1 MPASRILVALPALA
15 AALAPAPA
23 LAQRAAETE
32 PNDTAAQA
40 QAVAAGTHVE
50 ANLVAGEQDWYAFT
64 LAAPAQM
71 HARTS
76 GNFNTSP
83 SVDTF
88 VAIYDAAGATRLAW
102 DDNSD
107 GQHSDCGVTLPAGS
121 YTVLVVGKL
130 ATTTGPYGF
139 DLIALPAL
147 PITVAEGAEPN
158 NSPGSG
164 GTPTPF
170 TPGDTLGG
178 ELTTTTD
185 ADWWSFTLTT
195 RSVVQAVCMDDGGV
209 PQLDNTL
216 VGFFNNSPGNT
227 TAFGTTSFISTS
239 HRAFNLAHQ
248 GMLAPGNYAIQVS
261 SATSTAAG
269 TAPWNYV
276 KTGKYALRTR
286 AIAMPGLNVVG
297 ETPEPNNNAAAAP
310 ILTLG
315 DSAAGNTTG
324 SADGDW
330 YGFVANG
337 GTTIAAM
344 CETPGAG
351 GVAGTTL
358 RLYNADGVV
367 VTTAGGTSTT
377 HARLITTLAVG
388 GIYYLEVAGAVLAST
403 GNYVL
408 NTGSTDALFV
418 PSTFTQQPAS
428 TNACPGSNGNR
439 PIMASASGERPA
451 LGSNYVLRVER
462 ALANTL
468 VVPVFGFSNTVAN
481 GTLPL
486 PFDLTALGAPGC
498 FVRVDPAITF
508 GLVTDANGLAFL
520 DLAFPANPALRG
532 TTFYGQS
539 LCFDP
544 FVTGNTLQ
552 LTVSNDS
559 RIVVGD
565 RTF

>member
-1 MPASRILVALPALA
+1 MRAHPLPTVLPALA
-15 AALAPAPA
+15 TAMLGAPL
-23 LAQRAAETE
+23 LAQRAAEVE
-32 PNDTAAQA
+32 PNDTVAQA
-40 QAVAAGTHVE
+40 QTVAIGTHVE
-50 ANLVAGEQDWYAFT
+50 ANLAAGEVDWFAFT
-64 LAAPAQM
+64 LAAPAQV

-83 SVDTF
+83 SVDTY

-107 GQHSDCGVTLPAGS
+107 GSHSDCGVTLSAGS
-121 YTVLVVGKL
+121 YTVLVAGK
-130 ATTTGPYGF
+130 ATTTTGPYGM
-139 DLIALPAL
+139 DLFTLPVV
-147 PITVAEGAEPN
+147 PITVNEAAEPN
-158 NSPGSG
+158 NSPGAG
-164 GTPTPF
+164 GTPTNF

-178 ELTTTTD
+178 ELATTTD
-185 ADWWSFTLTT
+185 TDWWSFTLTT

-216 VGFFNNSPGNT
+216 VGFFNNSGGNFA
-227 TAFGTTSFISTS
+227 AFGTSSFILTS
-239 HRAFNLAHQ
+239 HRAFNLAHP
-248 GMLAPGNYAIQVS
+248 GMLAPGTYAIQVAS
-261 SATSTAAG
+261 STSTAAG

-286 AIAMPGLNVVG
+286 AIPMPGLNVVS
-297 ETPEPNNNAAAAP
+297 ETPEPNNTAATAAF
-310 ILTLG
+310 LTLG
-315 DSAAGNTTG
+315 DSATGNTTG
-324 SADGDW
+324 SLDGDW
-330 YGFVANG
+330 FGFVAG
-337 GTTIAAM
+337 PGTTIAAM
-344 CETPGAG
+344 CETPGGG

-358 RLYNADGVV
+358 RLYNADGVL
-367 VTTAGGTSTT
+367 VTTAGGSSTT

-403 GNYVL
+403 GNYIL
-408 NTGSTDALFV
+408 NTGSTDAMFV
-418 PSTFTQQPAS
+418 PSSFTQQPAS

-462 ALANTL
+462 ALANTI
-468 VVPVFGFSNTVAN
+468 VVPMFGLSNTVAN
-481 GTLPL
+481 GNLPL
-486 PFDLTALGAPGC
+486 PFDLTVLGAPGC
-498 FVRVDPAITF
+498 FLRVDPAITF
-508 GLVTDANGLAFL
+508 GLVTDAGGFAFL

-532 TTFYGQS
+532 ATFFGQA

-544 FVTGNTLQ
+544 AVAGNTLQ